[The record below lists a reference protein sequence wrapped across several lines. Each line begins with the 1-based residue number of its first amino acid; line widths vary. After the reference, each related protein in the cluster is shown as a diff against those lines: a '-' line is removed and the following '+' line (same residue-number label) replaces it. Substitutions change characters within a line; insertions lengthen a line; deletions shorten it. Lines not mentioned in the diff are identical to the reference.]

1 MDVYGLIGK
10 PLTHSFSQ
18 NYFSEK
24 FIREKI
30 IDVKYELFELENI
43 HDLPEL
49 ILRNPQLKGFNV
61 TIPYKQEIIP
71 WLDEITEPAKHIG
84 AVNTVKLIKTNYNKT
99 KLIGYNTDAIGFEK
113 SLLPML
119 SGCNKKKA
127 IIIGTGGSAKAVAF
141 VLKKNNIEFIFIS
154 RNPKNNNEVLAENIS
169 QETMNEVSLII
180 NCSPVGMFPKIN
192 AVPPFNYSLICSH
205 HILYDLVYNPE
216 VTAFMKEGLKRGAKV
231 KNGIEMLMFQAEE
244 SWKIWRE

>member
-1 MDVYGLIGK
+1 MDIYGLIGK

-24 FIREKI
+24 FIKEQI

-49 ILRNPQLKGFNV
+49 IHRNPQLKGFNV
-61 TIPYKQEIIP
+61 TIPYKQVIIP
-71 WLDEITEPAKHIG
+71 LLDEITEPAKSIG
-84 AVNTVKLIKTNYNKT
+84 AVNTVKLIKTVNDKY
-99 KLIGYNTDAIGFEK
+99 KLIGYNTDVIGFEK
-113 SLLPML
+113 SLLL
-119 SGCNKKKA
+119 LIAGCNVKKA
-127 IIIGTGGSAKAVAF
+127 IIIGTGGSAKAVAY
-141 VLKKNNIEFIFIS
+141 VLKRNNIEFLFIS
-154 RNPKNNNEVLAENIS
+154 RDPKNNNEVLAENIS

-180 NCSPVGMFPKIN
+180 NCSPVGMFPEIN

-216 VTAFMKEGLKRGAKV
+216 FTAFMKEGLKRGTKV
-231 KNGIEMLMFQAEE
+231 KNGLEMLMLQAKE
-244 SWKIWRE
+244 SWKIWRD